1 MRQTLILSAIVF
13 FSAAAFAQVT
23 VVSGYAGNWNP
34 PGTYAT
40 PFAPLV
46 TTPSVGLET
55 GLPTQVG
62 ASNATAGNV
71 AGATSAPVSA
81 TSGMQ
86 AASSAAPPPANANE
100 QRRQGGFEFGVARF
114 ESSQGVAQLV
124 GARGRHA
131 QTARSYTNADVDQ
144 LNQRNGLVQ
153 YGGKTERLD

>member
-13 FSAAAFAQVT
+13 VSAAAFAQVT

-46 TTPSVGLET
+46 TTPSVALET

-71 AGATSAPVSA
+71 AGATSAPVSG
-81 TSGMQ
+81 TSSMQ
-86 AASSAAPPPANANE
+86 AGSAAAPPANANE
-100 QRRQGGFEFGVARF
+100 QRRQGSFEFGVARF